1 MSSDHCPRYTFA
13 DLDLRFPG
21 VSLYITLWYPKRE
34 CGFRGAVFFSAA
46 TVAGAFSGLLA
57 RLFSLMGMFLP
68 IYLPRALS

>member
-1 MSSDHCPRYTFA
+1 MSSNTSPSKLSLTPTS
-13 DLDLRFPG
+13 RFPG